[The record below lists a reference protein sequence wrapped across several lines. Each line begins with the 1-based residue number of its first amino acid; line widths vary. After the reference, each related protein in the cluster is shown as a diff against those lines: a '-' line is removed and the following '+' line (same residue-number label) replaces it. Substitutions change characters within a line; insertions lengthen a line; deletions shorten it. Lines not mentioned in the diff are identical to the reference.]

1 MRWVAGCVLA
11 AVVLAAGMG
20 GAQAP
25 PAKLALV
32 IGNGNYEVPV
42 WRLANPRNDAAEIA
56 QRLQRLGFQVDLST
70 DATRAEM
77 DAAMRRF
84 GTRLQQ
90 GGRTAVGFF
99 YYAGHAAQR
108 DDINYLVPVDA
119 NADSVDI
126 LQQQAPSLQTV
137 FEDIADAGNSVNVI
151 VLDSCRNMPL
161 PEGGGE
167 LSSGGL
173 AEAGRRGAMF
183 IAYATA
189 PGGAADDSG
198 GGANSPY
205 TAALIAALD
214 KQQSDP
220 IALLF
225 EDVNARVYLATG
237 GRQRPEYRNGLF
249 TAPRWSFG
257 AAGVSPPSPPGLSS
271 LTPAREL
278 ATLNPFL
285 QSLDRRKLLE
295 LAPRNVFFVD
305 VLLQRRDLLAKAGID
320 TPLRLAHFLGQIGY
334 ETADFR
340 PLLVENLNFSA
351 GALRALSPRLF
362 PDDATAQAYAK
373 QPEKIANRLY
383 ARAVLGNGD
392 EASGDGWRYR
402 GRGYLQIVGRNNYRV
417 LGQRI
422 GVDLE
427 ASPDLMT
434 DPEVALAAA
443 IAFWTGLGLNAFADA
458 DNGSAVSRGINLGN
472 PRSTRAANGEEQRS
486 AQTSRAKV
494 AVGLA
499 PVLRPAP

>member
-1 MRWVAGCVLA
+1 MRLGGWIAAMALALTAGL
-11 AVVLAAGMG
+11 GS
-20 GAQAP
+20 AQAP

-32 IGNGNYEVPV
+32 IGNAEYQVPV
-42 WRLANPRNDAAEIA
+42 WRLTNPRNDATEIA
-56 QRLQRLGFQVDLST
+56 RRLQRLGFRVDLST
-70 DATRAEM
+70 DATRAQM
-77 DAAMRRF
+77 DAAMQRF
-84 GTRLQQ
+84 GERLRQ
-90 GGRTAVGFF
+90 GGPTAVGFF

-119 NADSVDI
+119 DAPSVDV
-126 LQQQAPSLQTV
+126 LQRQAPSLQVV
-137 FEDIADAGNSVNVI
+137 FEGIADAGNSVNVI
-151 VLDSCRNMPL
+151 VLDACRNMPL

-183 IAYATA
+183 IAYAAA
-189 PGGAADDSG
+189 PGGEADDVG

-214 KQQSDP
+214 RQQADP

-225 EDVNARVYLATG
+225 EDVNARVYLATE

-249 TAPRWSFG
+249 SSPRWSF
-257 AAGVSPPSPPGLSS
+257 AAVAAPPPAPPGLSS
-271 LTPAREL
+271 LTPTRAL
-278 ATLNPFL
+278 AAPNAFL

-351 GALRALSPRLF
+351 RALRSLSPRLF
-362 PDDATAQAYAK
+362 PDDATAQAYAN

-402 GRGYLQIVGRNNYRV
+402 GRGYLQLVGRNNYRL
-417 LGQRI
+417 LGQQI
-422 GVDLE
+422 GVDLDG
-427 ASPDLMT
+427 SPDLMT
-434 DPEVALAAA
+434 DPEVALAAS
-443 IAFWTGLGLNAFADA
+443 IAFWTGIGLNAYADA
-458 DNGSAVSRGINLGN
+458 DNSSAVSRGINLGN
-472 PRSTRAANGEEQRS
+472 PRAPRAALGEDRRRDLT
-486 AQTSRAKV
+486 ARAKI
-494 AVGLA
+494 AVGQA
-499 PVLRPAP
+499 PPSPPAP